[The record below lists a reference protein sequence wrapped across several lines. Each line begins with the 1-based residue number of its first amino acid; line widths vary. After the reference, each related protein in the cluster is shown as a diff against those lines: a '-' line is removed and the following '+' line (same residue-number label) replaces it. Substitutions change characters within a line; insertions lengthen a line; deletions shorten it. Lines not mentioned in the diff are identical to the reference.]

1 MVSDRVRPATM
12 QPAWRAEEELDNRL
26 RRRRCSPRGGLRRS
40 WTIGSVGDDVA
51 RVAAWRTA
59 GYAIFNFADETNLNG
74 PAQSGDGAGPP
85 AKRAG

>member
-12 QPAWRAEEELDNRL
+12 QPAWRAEELDDAGRM
-26 RRRRCSPRGGLRRS
+26 
-40 WTIGSVGDDVA
+40 
-51 RVAAWRTA
+51 AAWRTA

-74 PAQSGDGAGPP
+74 PAQSGDGAGPH